1 MIFEIY
7 EKNVVISLTH
17 RANCVVKIYFFLICY
32 LDYVLRKITIFILT
46 SFNRTP
52 KNKKVKVKQSLI
64 SLVSEFL
71 NSIHRPNEFLGK
83 STLHFTEPCF
93 NYTYFD
99 IMIYRNCASSL

>member
-1 MIFEIY
+1 MLFRLCIK
-7 EKNVVISLTH
+7 KN
-17 RANCVVKIYFFLICY
+17 N
-32 LDYVLRKITIFILT
+32 IFILT

-99 IMIYRNCASSL
+99 IMKLQKLCSISIKSCIGLWVNVKVMTSTAL